1 MSRVEGC
8 HRDLLQSSYLQM
20 TARMKRSM
28 GAAQRRE
35 TLGAPNRRPP
45 KPPEIAQ
52 NTTYLHIEH
61 PVGTLDLTWPIL
73 GQCSMRLFLRC
84 QQTVSNAFSAS
95 KARCSEQALCRGA
108 PGDLAIVLSYLVFW
122 YSNKTSA
129 CHGPC
134 SMQSSKTPDI
144 LHINQVC
151 HTAAFPAY
159 AWTARKGS
167 SGDVSFLSQSRPLG

>member
-20 TARMKRSM
+20 TARMKRSI

-61 PVGTLDLTWPIL
+61 PVGTLDLTWPKSWTVQHETAL
-73 GQCSMRLFLRC
+73 EVPADC
-84 QQTVSNAFSAS
+84 QQ
-95 KARCSEQALCRGA
+95 CLQC
-108 PGDLAIVLSYLVFW
+108 I
-122 YSNKTSA
+122 
-129 CHGPC
+129 
-134 SMQSSKTPDI
+134 
-144 LHINQVC
+144 
-151 HTAAFPAY
+151 
-159 AWTARKGS
+159 
-167 SGDVSFLSQSRPLG
+167 